1 MLHRISLGFEW
12 SDKTRQLCWVFNNR
26 IIIFVSPCS
35 FKTVVTNLLQ
45 TKSTLKLSLSQ
56 TEGLVLVFIFA
67 LPNLSLFFFCIKILK
82 TSDPLSCS
90 RSGRSIYLADHH
102 VPASQEHT
110 VALWDDQGAAAGE
123 GEWGIDDSAAEGDAG
138 NPC

>member
-1 MLHRISLGFEW
+1 M
-12 SDKTRQLCWVFNNR
+12 
-26 IIIFVSPCS
+26 SPCS

-67 LPNLSLFFFCIKILK
+67 LQDLSPFFFFPLHIKILK

-102 VPASQEHT
+102 VPASQEHA